1 MSKTKRSL
9 KNPTNEIIQNFI
21 GTIPTLYA
29 FADSHKKISFYNNEF
44 RNKIKEKRLTG
55 KKITDLF
62 TTDEESLD
70 KLKYKNIPLI
80 TQDRKEVN
88 NYFISAFIHNKEKIG
103 YSITSAEY
111 PPVVLKEEENNNYS
125 KKPLSQKEWENIFS
139 LLIKDTSIEEL
150 TDDILE
156 RSINMADCSW
166 GIVVLND
173 ESAKQQV
180 EYKIWDA
187 KNLIKD
193 KDSLIPEILSNLSY
207 IIEWLKK
214 NKKSI
219 NVLPHEK
226 DRIAAGILKEENVEN
241 FVVFPCSIENKVIAV
256 LILAKVKG
264 LFNPSQINDLE
275 QLASVFAF
283 AMSFTIAEKLNAT
296 LESKLLQSQK
306 FETLGK
312 LAGGIAHDFNNLLSG
327 IFGSLNLL
335 KKKLSDRQEVFYLL
349 ENIEN
354 CSIRA
359 TDLTKGLLNYG
370 KPTPKRKTV
379 IKPADLLNE
388 LIKVI
393 LQTFPGDISIDRKIE
408 KELYDIIGNSTEIY
422 QVLLNLCINAKEAI
436 KGKGLITIEAKN
448 FTIDEK
454 NSFDYPLLQK
464 GNYVWFSVIDSG
476 EGISEDNLAKIFDPY
491 FSTKK
496 KETGSGLGLYV
507 TYGIVKAHNGHIDVT
522 SRLNEGTRFDIFIP
536 SYDKPKAIEKIK
548 TEKIILLADD
558 EIMLRDLLAELLESY
573 NYEVVCVQNGLDV
586 IKLLTEEI
594 KADLLIIDYNMP
606 EMDGITCINKI
617 KELKLNI
624 PIILSTGSSS
634 VKEELDFNKLHIDY
648 ILNKPY
654 EFEQMLEIV
663 QKLI

>member
-1 MSKTKRSL
+1 MSKAKHLL
-9 KNPTNEIIQNFI
+9 KNPSYEIIKNFVWN
-21 GTIPTLYA
+21 IPTLYA
-29 FADSHKKISFYNNEF
+29 FANNQKKISFFNNEF
-44 RNKIKEKRLTG
+44 KNKLKEKRLTG
-55 KKITDLF
+55 KKITELF
-62 TTDEESLD
+62 SIDEESLEQ
-70 KLKYKNIPLI
+70 LKNKNIPLI
-80 TQDRKEVN
+80 IQDKQEIN
-88 NYFISAFIHNKEKIG
+88 NYFISAVLLNKKKIG
-103 YSITSAEY
+103 YSIISAEY
-111 PPVVLKEEENNNYS
+111 PTPLINEGDKNNHI

-156 RSINMADCSW
+156 RSVSLANCSW

-173 ESAKQQV
+173 ETAKQQV
-180 EYKIWDA
+180 EYKLWDV
-187 KNLIKD
+187 KKLVKD

-207 IIEWLKK
+207 IIEWLKI

-219 NVLPHEK
+219 NVLPNEK

-264 LFNPSQINDLE
+264 LFTTSQINDLE

-354 CSIRA
+354 CSVRA

-393 LQTFPGDISIDRKIE
+393 LQTFPSDIKIERKIE
-408 KELYDIIGNSTEIY
+408 KGLHDIIGNSTEIY

-436 KGKGLITIEAKN
+436 KNNGHITIEAKN
-448 FTIDEK
+448 FKIDEK

-476 EGISEDNLAKIFDPY
+476 EGISEDNLIKIFDPY

-507 TYGIVKAHNGHIDVT
+507 TYGIVKAHNGHIEVT
-522 SRLNEGTRFDIFIP
+522 SKINEGTRFDIFIP
-536 SYDKPKAIEKIK
+536 SYNKPKSIEKIK

-594 KADLLIIDYNMP
+594 KADLLIIDFNMP

-617 KELKLNI
+617 KELNLDI

-634 VKEELDFNKLHIDY
+634 VKEELNFEKLHIDY